1 MGRSPASPPK
11 CDLYQ
16 RFSVRLSSRT
26 TPDEGGMRG
35 KQSLGPERKRFLCE
49 KANTLSDNS
58 SFFAMLLCGCLLLS
72 SGKDCC
78 GKNLI
83 KRLNGRKGELKGLIE
98 ADSKEVVVCV
108 SLIRS

>member
-1 MGRSPASPPK
+1 MKEGKGKNSPSALKERDS
-11 CDLYQ
+11 
-16 RFSVRLSSRT
+16 SVRR
-26 TPDEGGMRG
+26 
-35 KQSLGPERKRFLCE
+35 Q
-49 KANTLSDNS
+49 TLSDNS
-58 SFFAMLLCGCLLLS
+58 SFFAMLLCGCLLRENA
-72 SGKDCC
+72 GKDCC

>member
-1 MGRSPASPPK
+1 
-11 CDLYQ
+11 
-16 RFSVRLSSRT
+16 
-26 TPDEGGMRG
+26 
-35 KQSLGPERKRFLCE
+35 
-49 KANTLSDNS
+49 
-58 SFFAMLLCGCLLLS
+58 ML
-72 SGKDCC
+72 